1 MRHERALAAE
11 AAAEGCL
18 GLPTGDDWTLRTP
31 ISNPLIVDLCATDT
45 QFSTP
50 KVAQRSLDGRGEG
63 GFPELA
69 VFYGGDG
76 LEAAIDLD

>member
-1 MRHERALAAE
+1 MVRE
-11 AAAEGCL
+11 ACAMKGHPPLKRLPRGCL

-50 KVAQRSLDGRGEG
+50 KVAQRSLDGRG
-63 GFPELA
+63 LR
-69 VFYGGDG
+69 
-76 LEAAIDLD
+76 

>member
-1 MRHERALAAE
+1 MKGHSPLKRLPR
-11 AAAEGCL
+11 GCP

-50 KVAQRSLDGRGEG
+50 KVAQRSHQGRGVLLG
-63 GFPELA
+63 
-69 VFYGGDG
+69 
-76 LEAAIDLD
+76 